1 MADRKD
7 KNQLVLDTRA
17 KVDEARDEI
26 DRTKYTIA
34 TTGREVREVT
44 DHILGSQ
51 DAIVRSLENL
61 KPQRERGRAGKK
73 GPPKG

>member
-1 MADRKD
+1 MAGRKD

-26 DRTKYTIA
+26 EQTKRTIA
-34 TTGREVREVT
+34 TTRREVREVT

-51 DAIVRSLENL
+51 DAIARSLENL
-61 KPQRERGRAGKK
+61 KPQRGRGRAGKK